1 MALVGDALS
10 KLRHLRL
17 AAITFALWAVFSVQF
32 DEPAISTGIIER
44 EAPIIVE
51 SHDVSSVDPDDPEL
65 VEEMREVHEAF
76 EAGES
81 RAVAVPVHP
90 DVPFAAS
97 VNSGMFVSFDAT
109 HPSPSNVQAVVNAA
123 AADWDSAVATTSAT
137 PVEIA
142 VIWKD
147 LGNSNLLGSAGPA
160 GLYRGGSL
168 PSDAWV
174 PAPLVN
180 VLLGYDYN
188 GAGTPELTVNLNSQ
202 ASWYIGTSGDPGWG
216 EIDLYS
222 VVLHEIGHGLGFL
235 GSGSLHNHS
244 PNTVPTLEDTPF
256 VFDQEVTYGGA
267 PLLDYGNADSFLR
280 SNSLFINLSD
290 SLSNKLYAPS
300 TWQEGSSFSH
310 FDESSYPAGSAGALM
325 TPSIGSGQVER
336 TIDAATL
343 GVLARTGWPMRVGA
357 ATPTITGASGADGQ
371 ATVSWTQ
378 SLRQVALAPDSYR
391 LEARVGSSVHGST
404 SVSAATASATVTGLS
419 GGTTYTMAVV
429 PVVDGVD
436 GTAATTSV
444 TTPSSVGSPKAID
457 VGGEGLTRTVT
468 WLPGDGIAPTSYDI
482 ETSLDGGG
490 WTSAGSTSSTAKT
503 LTLSEG
509 VYQVRVR
516 GRSGAVV
523 GGWGYSIPTGVADG
537 AVRPVP
543 LDGQISRLYQAYF
556 LREPD
561 DAGFDY
567 WVGTRANGADLGAIS
582 QEFAGSSE
590 FVTAYGSLSN
600 AGFVDLVYANVL
612 DRAPDAEGRAHWIAQ
627 LDAGMS
633 RGAVMTGFSESTEF
647 VANTGTSA
655 PQSAIEA
662 EVYRLYVAFF
672 LRTPDASGLAY
683 WVSVRESG
691 ASLDAIAASFSAS
704 VEFQSDY
711 GSLSDADFVEL
722 VYHNVLARNPD
733 AAGVSYWQSL
743 LAAGTD
749 RGAMMIGFSESQEFI
764 LATGTVP

>member
-32 DEPAISTGIIER
+32 DEPATSSGIEER
-44 EAPIIVE
+44 QAPIIVE

-65 VEEMREVHEAF
+65 MEDMREVHESF
-76 EAGES
+76 EAGQS
-81 RAVAVPVHP
+81 QAVAVPVHP

-97 VNSGMFVSFDAT
+97 VNSGMTVSFDAT
-109 HPSPSNVQAVVNAA
+109 HPSPSTVQAVVNAA
-123 AADWDSAVATTSAT
+123 AADWDAAVATTSST

-168 PSDAWV
+168 PADAWV
-174 PAPLVN
+174 PAPLAN

-202 ASWYIGTSGDPGWG
+202 ANWYIGTSGSPGWG

-244 PNTVPTLEDTPF
+244 PSSVPTLEDTPF
-256 VFDQEVTYGGA
+256 VFDQHVTYNGA
-267 PLLDYGNADSFLR
+267 PLLNYGGADDHLR
-280 SNSLFINLSD
+280 SNNLFINLSD

-310 FDESSYPAGSAGALM
+310 FDESSYPSGSAGALM

-357 ATPTITGASGADGQ
+357 ATPSITGASSAEGQ
-371 ATVSWTQ
+371 VTLTWNQ
-378 SLRQVALAPDSYR
+378 ALNQTALPPDSYR
-391 LEARVGSSVHGST
+391 LEARVGSSVQAST
-404 SVSAATASATVTGLS
+404 TVSAATGSATVTGLN
-419 GGTTYTMAVV
+419 GATTYTMAVV
-429 PVVDGVD
+429 PIVDGVA
-436 GTAATTSV
+436 GTAATTGV
-444 TTPSSVGSPKAID
+444 TTPSSIGAPKAID
-457 VGGEGLTRTVT
+457 LGGEGLTRTVT
-468 WLPGDGIAPTSYDI
+468 WLAGDGVAATSWEI
-482 ETSLDGGG
+482 QTSLNGGA
-490 WTSAGSTSSTAKT
+490 WASAGSATSTAKA
-503 LTLSEG
+503 LSLSEG
-509 VYQVRVR
+509 VYQVRIR
-516 GRSGAVV
+516 ALNGALV
-523 GGWGYSIPTGVADG
+523 GEWGYSIPTGVADG

-561 DAGFDY
+561 DVGFDY
-567 WVGTRANGADLGAIS
+567 WVSTRANGADLGAIS
-582 QEFAGSSE
+582 QQFAASSE
-590 FVTAYGSLSN
+590 FVAAYGSLSN
-600 AGFVDLVYANVL
+600 AQFVDLVYGNVL

-647 VANTGTSA
+647 VSNTGTSA
-655 PQSAIEA
+655 PQTDIEG

-683 WVSVRESG
+683 WVNVRESG

-704 VEFQSDY
+704 AEFQAEY

-722 VYHNVLARNPD
+722 VYHNVLARTPD

-743 LAAGTD
+743 LAAGTE